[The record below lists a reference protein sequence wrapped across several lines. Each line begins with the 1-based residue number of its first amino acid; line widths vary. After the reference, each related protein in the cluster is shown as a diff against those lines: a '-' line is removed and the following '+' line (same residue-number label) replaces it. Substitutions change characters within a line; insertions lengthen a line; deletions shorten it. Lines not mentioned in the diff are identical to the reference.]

1 MLRGNVSNAGSPL
14 SYSFWNLPS
23 HRPFS
28 ESISNPH
35 VQDNSLG
42 HRVRPS
48 SKDIEAFIAMYRNLP
63 EEERQTHLQMQ
74 TTIDEAEVNVVL
86 NILVGE
92 LSESACIE
100 SVSAA
105 AGRVFSE
112 DEGACSPRG
121 VRRKR
126 LCRIGH
132 SVVSAEG
139 KKRK

>member
-1 MLRGNVSNAGSPL
+1 
-14 SYSFWNLPS
+14 
-23 HRPFS
+23 
-28 ESISNPH
+28 
-35 VQDNSLG
+35 
-42 HRVRPS
+42 VRPS